1 MEVKGTLTYEKL
13 KQIGVGQ
20 GCNSQ
25 VFLINESQLGG
36 VLVAKEVAKDRFNS
50 VKEYFQE
57 SKAIFASKN
66 PNVVS
71 IHYACE
77 TDDNIV
83 LVMPYF
89 NKGSLS
95 DRLCQNC
102 LPLKEVIRVAQSVL
116 NGLHHIHIK
125 KYLHLDIK
133 PSNILFSDTDEP
145 MIADFGQSGLL
156 NQNGVLNPPPMYIFG
171 FPPEVFKNIVTIE
184 SDIYLM
190 GVTLYRA
197 INGDMLFNNQKNSIT
212 SKNDLQNKIETG
224 QFPDRNSF
232 MPHVPKS
239 IRRIIKKA
247 LNIDPKKRY
256 TSAIELADTLGKVA
270 ISLDWNTQISE
281 NGEIF
286 WRASQ
291 GKGKPDLVVELV
303 KDVTDSWNVSVYTV
317 NQGTRRKKSQYCSKA
332 LTHSHAETH
341 LEKTFA
347 ALV

>member
-1 MEVKGTLTYEKL
+1 MEVIGTLTYEKI
-13 KQIGVGQ
+13 KPIGVGQ

-36 VLVAKEVAKDRFNS
+36 VLVAKEVTKNRFS
-50 VKEYFQE
+50 SIEEYFQE
-57 SKAIFASKN
+57 SKAIFASQN

-77 TDDNIV
+77 TDENIV

-95 DRLCQNC
+95 DRISQNP
-102 LPLKEVIRVAQSVL
+102 LSLKEVIRVAQSVL

-125 KYLHLDIK
+125 NYLHLDIK
-133 PSNILFSDTDEP
+133 PSNILFSDTNEP

-156 NQNGVLNPPPMYIFG
+156 NHNGVLNPPPMYIFG
-171 FPPEVFKNIVTIE
+171 FPPEVFQNVVTIE

-197 INGDMLFNNQKNSIT
+197 INGDMLFKNQVDSI
-212 SKNDLQNKIETG
+212 KDENDLKNKIERG
-224 QFPDRNSF
+224 QFPDRKYF

-239 IRRIIKKA
+239 LRKIINKT

-256 TSAIELADTLGKVA
+256 KSAIELADALGKVE
-270 ISLDWNTQISE
+270 IPLDWNTQISS
-281 NGEIF
+281 NGDIL
-286 WRASQ
+286 WKASQ
-291 GKGKPDLVVELV
+291 GKGKPYLVVELLKNV
-303 KDVTDSWNVSVYTV
+303 NNLWNINIFTE
-317 NQGTRRKKSQYCSKA
+317 NQGNRRKKSQYCRES
-332 LTHSHAETH
+332 LTLSEAESH
-341 LEKTFA
+341 LENTFLT
-347 ALV
+347 LV